1 MSVPPPNSRRTREVQ
16 VAGRSV
22 PGSAGETRSQHLSR
36 LLGSRTYIWRIA
48 VGAGLAFLIGAA
60 TGRVIFAVG
69 APLVALLVILVLLW
83 NDSSRLAKRD
93 FFAGF
98 ALEHEFSY
106 SERMT
111 LLETTP
117 LLGAGDRRHCENYM
131 EGPLDE
137 VPGVAVGLSH
147 YVFETRED
155 RNDRRRR
162 PITVYTPHPFT
173 IAVVDLPRAMSVF
186 PGVFFSRRGGWLGR
200 DSWLDRPGMK
210 SIELESSTL
219 ANKYELMTRGAVD
232 RTKLLE
238 LFQPS
243 FQVWLAEL
251 PLQLFFEYS
260 GGTLVVYVPKK
271 ISDGEG
277 LEIILQATERIAKR
291 ILKEGEPLQVVT
303 SAPPPPLGKGAF
315 PPPPP
320 ATKPHIESVPDLP
333 PPRSYG
339 TSSVPPPSAH

>member
-1 MSVPPPNSRRTREVQ
+1 M
-16 VAGRSV
+16 
-22 PGSAGETRSQHLSR
+22 QHLAK
-36 LLGSRTYIWRIA
+36 LLGSRRYIWRIA
-48 VGAGLAFLIGAA
+48 IGAGVAFLIGAI
-60 TGRVIFAVG
+60 TGRVLFAVV
-69 APLVALLVILVLLW
+69 APLVALVAIMWMLW
-83 NDSSRLAKRD
+83 ADSSKLARRD

-98 ALEHEFSY
+98 ALEHGFDY

-131 EGPLDE
+131 EGPLE
-137 VPGVAVGLSH
+137 SVPGVAVGLSH
-147 YVFETRED
+147 YIFETRED

-162 PITVYTPHPFT
+162 PIAVFTPHNFT
-173 IAVVDLPRAMSVF
+173 IAVVDLPRALSVF

-210 SIELESSTL
+210 SIELESSAL
-219 ANKYELMTRGAVD
+219 ANKYELMTRGGVD
-232 RTKLLE
+232 RVKLLE

-271 ISDGEG
+271 LNDGDS
-277 LEIILQATERIAKR
+277 LEIVLEATELIAKR
-291 ILKEGEPLQVVT
+291 ILKEGEPLQIVSST
-303 SAPPPPLGKGAF
+303 PPPPAGTGAF
-315 PPPPP
+315 PAPPP

-339 TSSVPPPSAH
+339 TASVPPPSAH